1 MSLTGIM
8 TLLYISILCFA
19 ACVGSISADDHV
31 TVSAKVGSTVALPCK
46 LKNVFTETSLIRWKF
61 GDAVVFERSSEGTD
75 AGPGY
80 EGRVDVPEDEL
91 LKGNCSLVLKNV
103 RITDDGV
110 YRSFVME
117 HVDRIKAPPAQ
128 ELSRVK
134 LSVDPQIISA
144 RVGSTVVLPCE
155 WRDPS
160 IQTPDVEWYIDSKVV
175 FERKGKE
182 PFPGEGYEGRVD
194 VPEDEL
200 LKGNCS
206 LVLRNVSVT
215 DEAIYKGSMLVE
227 HTKEQVLIQKV
238 RLSVFVNDAN
248 KEIGAVSEG
257 SDSQQSERNRTFWIP
272 IMIVMC
278 VCAISVLIRVFC
290 SRVHGKSGSSCG
302 CYKHTTDDS
311 PTEKKI
317 NKNCTREVICK
328 RKGILVT
335 IFRHWVYRTSKVCVH
350 HVQRCFGSG
359 ICPPVPSLNKFTLC
373 AHVTR

>member
-31 TVSAKVGSTVALPCK
+31 SVSAKVGSTVALPCK
-46 LKNVFTETSLIRWKF
+46 LKNAFTETSLIRWKI
-61 GDAVVFERSSEGTD
+61 DEAVVFERSSESKAEGE
-75 AGPGY
+75 GY

-91 LKGNCSLVLKNV
+91 HKGNCSLVLKNV
-103 RITDDGV
+103 RITDDGATDNSV

-117 HVDRIKAPPAQ
+117 HVDRNKAPPA
-128 ELSRVK
+128 LSRVK
-134 LSVDPQIISA
+134 LSIDMQIISA
-144 RVGSTVVLPCE
+144 RVGSTAVLPCE

-160 IQTPDVEWYIDSKVV
+160 IQTPYVEWYIDSKVV

-182 PFPGEGYEGRVD
+182 SFPGEGYEGRVD

-200 LKGNCS
+200 RKGNCS

-215 DEAIYKGSMLVE
+215 DEAIYKSSMLVE

-238 RLSVFVNDAN
+238 RLSVSVNDAN

-311 PTEKKI
+311 PTEKK
-317 NKNCTREVICK
+317 NL
-328 RKGILVT
+328 KGVKKTHNLTQV
-335 IFRHWVYRTSKVCVH
+335 K
-350 HVQRCFGSG
+350 
-359 ICPPVPSLNKFTLC
+359 LE
-373 AHVTR
+373 